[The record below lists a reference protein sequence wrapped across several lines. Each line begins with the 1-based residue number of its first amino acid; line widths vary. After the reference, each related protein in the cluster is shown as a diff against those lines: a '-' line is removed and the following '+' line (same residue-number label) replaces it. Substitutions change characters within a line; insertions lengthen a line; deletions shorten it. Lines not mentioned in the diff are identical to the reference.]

1 MFKRSVLLL
10 ATVVAPLGAQTFK
23 PGRLPATS
31 RDSFEIVYQGQSIG
45 TFVMSHAKTGENIT
59 LVSDARIS
67 VMGGVTDLDS
77 LVFNATTLAPVL
89 ATSAQAMGPMTANGR
104 VTIANGK
111 ATGTVQQP
119 GPNGVQTTPVDVA
132 IPAGTILDGAD
143 ALLIPTIDF
152 SDGLSVTFKTFDGKS
167 GKTKDYTLKVVGKE
181 PVTVPAG
188 TFEAWKTEV
197 TSDEMAQIWV
207 STAEPRKIL
216 MLRLESQQL
225 EMKRTSK

>member
-1 MFKRSVLLL
+1 MLKRTALLL
-10 ATVVAPLGAQTFK
+10 AFSVAPLGAQTFQ

-31 RDSFEIVYQGQSIG
+31 RDSFDIVYQGRPIG
-45 TFVMSHAKTGENIT
+45 AFIMSHAKTGENIT
-59 LVSDARIS
+59 LVADARITQ
-67 VMGGVTDLDS
+67 MGVTDLDT

-89 ATSAQAMGPMTANGR
+89 ATSNQSMGPMSAIGR

-119 GPNGVQTTPVDVA
+119 GPGGVQTVPVDVA

-152 SDGLSVTFKTFDGKS
+152 SDGLSVSFKTFDGKS

-181 PVTVPAG
+181 SVTVPAG

-197 TSDEMAQIWV
+197 TSDETAQIWV

-225 EMKRTSK
+225 EMKRAK